1 MFWGNVELHNV
12 DEIYQHKDVEG
23 VLLARIP
30 GSVSGKLSNAGQI
43 MMICPSGSE
52 IRFVSDTYP
61 VKITLSVDKMMEKIG
76 ENLLTEAHIFFG
88 GFQTRQR
95 FWITPRKTT
104 YEIIM
109 PPNFKKM
116 AEKVANKE
124 PFSFNVCRVRFWG
137 TMMSSPIRFH
147 GIEAKGNIRPPRTHE
162 LPKLRYLAYGSSLT
176 QGAYASGPHLSY
188 INLVALKLGAD
199 VMNLG
204 SCCSAYCEP
213 EMADYIAERKDWDF
227 ATLALSVNMVKEFS
241 PDGFFER
248 VKYMVHRI
256 AGKNRK
262 RPVICLTIK
271 PYYGDFLKSE
281 RPEIYRQILRDIVK
295 DCPVDNVYLVE
306 GQQLMPDVAG
316 GLSLD
321 MVHLGDYGMIQIAD
335 NLTRKI
341 IPILQSHNI
350 LLGHDNLK
358 GKGKSGSK
366 KIKNK

>member
-1 MFWGNVELHNV
+1 MIFDKVDFHNI
-12 DEIYQHKDVEG
+12 EATYNHKGIDG
-23 VLLARIP
+23 VLLGRIP
-30 GSVSGKLSNAGQI
+30 ESVSNNLSRAGQI

-61 VKITLSVDKMMEKIG
+61 VKVTLSVDKIMEKIG
-76 ENLLTEAHIFFG
+76 QGLLTDAHVFFG

-95 FWITPRKTT
+95 FLITQKKTAF
-104 YEIIM
+104 EIIM
-109 PPNFKKM
+109 PPNFKEM
-116 AEKVANKE
+116 AEKVASKE

-147 GIEAKGNIRPPRTHE
+147 GIEAKGNIRPPQAHE

-199 VMNLG
+199 VINLG

-213 EMADYIAERKDWDF
+213 EIADYIAGRNDWDF
-227 ATLALSVNMVKEFS
+227 ATLALSVNMVKEYSPKEFS
-241 PDGFFER
+241 KR
-248 VKYMVHRI
+248 VKYMVNKI
-256 AGKNRK
+256 AESNRK
-262 RPVICLTIK
+262 RPVICITIK
-271 PYYGDFLKSE
+271 PYYGDYLKSE
-281 RPEIYRQILRDIVK
+281 KPDLYRKILRDIVK
-295 DCPVDNVYLVE
+295 DYPFNNVYLVE

-335 NLTRKI
+335 NLTKKI
-341 IPILQSHNI
+341 IPILQSHN
-350 LLGHDNLK
+350 LLLCQNDDLR
-358 GKGKSGSK
+358 K
-366 KIKNK
+366 KFNYDS